1 MDHECFNLQNNEFE
15 EELKAQKIKNQEF
28 LDTFKEFYD
37 SVLKKQREE
46 RERIAKEKEA
56 EELEAERKKKE
67 CLKIE
72 NSLPKAS
79 TRSRRSRIDP
89 SLKGFKVFPEESV
102 SSLKMG
108 DEHLNTQKDSRES
121 SVKYPIPTPR
131 ELDPAAEGPLAN
143 HIRTFHQSLEDEFE
157 SLDHF
162 LVTRIAKLAIL

>member
-56 EELEAERKKKE
+56 EELEAGRKKKE

-89 SLKGFKVFPEESV
+89 SLKGFKVFWFVTIFLRRQCKFILEVRDISGVMWHSRVGDGELQQPPRHHKGEREESEER
-102 SSLKMG
+102 K
-108 DEHLNTQKDSRES
+108 ES
-121 SVKYPIPTPR
+121 ARVGK
-131 ELDPAAEGPLAN
+131 E
-143 HIRTFHQSLEDEFE
+143 
-157 SLDHF
+157 
-162 LVTRIAKLAIL
+162 TRSKRAQEEACER